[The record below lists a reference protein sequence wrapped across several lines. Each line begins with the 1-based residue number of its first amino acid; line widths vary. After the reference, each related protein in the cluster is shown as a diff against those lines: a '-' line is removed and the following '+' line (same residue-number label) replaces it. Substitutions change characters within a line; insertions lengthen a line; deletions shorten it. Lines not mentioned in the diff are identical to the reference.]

1 MPGTLKP
8 LRRKPKQLDESP
20 SLFKPGGS
28 GAVLVVDGRS
38 RAGKATGENNPSAPG
53 FTDETAE
60 VIPLR
65 DATEEESSADAATR
79 ARARKIAARLAV
91 RRPRRDARAR
101 RGIGDLTSLRYRG
114 GSDEID
120 MDRTL
125 DILAANPLPEDDDI
139 VVRERLHT
147 KRSIVLVVDISGSM
161 KGERVR
167 TAAAT
172 VGALAGELNQDN
184 LAVVAFWSDAAV
196 LTRFGDPM
204 TPLGI
209 LDTILR
215 IPAQGLTNVQ
225 FALDT
230 AAGLLRGTSSRD
242 ARVVLL
248 SDCVHNAGPD
258 PRYIA
263 ASIPRLD
270 VLLDTSGENDLD
282 LGRDLARLGHG
293 RIRTVRTY
301 RDVGPALSAFF

>member
-1 MPGTLKP
+1 M
-8 LRRKPKQLDESP
+8 RRKPKQLDESP

>member
-1 MPGTLKP
+1 M
-8 LRRKPKQLDESP
+8 RRKPKQLTESP
-20 SLFKPGGS
+20 SLFRPGGS

-38 RAGKATGENNPSAPG
+38 RSGKASGENNPSAPG
-53 FTDETAE
+53 VTEETAE
-60 VIPLR
+60 VISLR
-65 DATEEESSADAATR
+65 EATEDESTADAATR

-91 RRPRRDARAR
+91 RRPRRDVRAR
-101 RGIGDLTSLRYRG
+101 RGIGELTSLRYRD
-114 GSDEID
+114 GSDELD
-120 MDRTL
+120 MDRTI
-125 DILAANPLPEDDDI
+125 DVLAANPFPEDDDI

-147 KRSIVLVVDISGSM
+147 KRSVVLVVDISGSM

-172 VGALAGELNQDN
+172 VGALAGELNGDD

-196 LTRFGDPM
+196 LTRFGDPV

-209 LDTILR
+209 LDTVLS
-215 IPAQGLTNVQ
+215 IPARGLTNVQ
-225 FALDT
+225 FALET
-230 AAGLLRGTSSRD
+230 AAGLLRRVSSPD
-242 ARVVLL
+242 KRVLLL

-258 PRYIA
+258 PRYVA

-270 VLLDTSGENDLD
+270 ILLDTSGENDVE

-301 RDVGPALSAFF
+301 RDVGPALTAFFDG

>member
-1 MPGTLKP
+1 M
-8 LRRKPKQLDESP
+8 RRKPKQLDESP

-38 RAGKATGENNPSAPG
+38 RAGKAAGENNPSAPG

>member
-1 MPGTLKP
+1 M
-8 LRRKPKQLDESP
+8 
-20 SLFKPGGS
+20 FKPGGS

-293 RIRTVRTY
+293 RIRMVRTY

>member
-1 MPGTLKP
+1 M
-8 LRRKPKQLDESP
+8 RRKPKQLDESP
-20 SLFKPGGS
+20 SLFKPGVS

-120 MDRTL
+120 MDCTL

-293 RIRTVRTY
+293 RIRMVRTY
-301 RDVGPALSAFF
+301 RDVGSALSAFF